1 MSYTVIIQARSGST
15 RLPGKILKKVG
26 NKTLLEYGVV
36 RIQKAQ
42 KIKEIII
49 ATTVNEKDDVIA
61 QIAQANGIK
70 YFRGS
75 EADVLARY
83 YYAAKENSAETVIR
97 ITSDCP
103 LIDPDIIDLAID
115 DYEKQSCDILTNV
128 PNDGQ
133 KLTYPRGMDV
143 EIFSFKWLEE
153 AFYHAKETYEREHVT
168 PYLYTNVQKVYYD
181 RAEKDYSG
189 YRLTLDTEED
199 LNVITQIIT
208 ALYNPDKV
216 FHLEDIIQFLD
227 ANPAIWK
234 INSNIKQKEI

>member
-26 NKTLLEYGVV
+26 NKTLLEYGVE

-143 EIFSFKWLEE
+143 EIFSFKWKHFLLN
-153 AFYHAKETYEREHVT
+153 AFPDIFQSPASWWDFVMISTFLATMK
-168 PYLYTNVQKVYYD
+168 
-181 RAEKDYSG
+181 AE
-189 YRLTLDTEED
+189 
-199 LNVITQIIT
+199 
-208 ALYNPDKV
+208 
-216 FHLEDIIQFLD
+216 
-227 ANPAIWK
+227 
-234 INSNIKQKEI
+234 